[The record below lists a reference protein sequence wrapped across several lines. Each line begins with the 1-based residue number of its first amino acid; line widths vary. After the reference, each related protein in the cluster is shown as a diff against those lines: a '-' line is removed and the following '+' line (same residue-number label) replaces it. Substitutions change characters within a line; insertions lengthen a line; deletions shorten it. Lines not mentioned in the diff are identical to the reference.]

1 VGECLIWM
9 FVWGLTLGS
18 LTVALVIHDLV
29 LRVHRVHLHVK
40 MVLGFVT
47 CDGDFVFMGRLQS
60 VPSFLSRSC
69 INSSCSLWADKPNPN
84 SNNYLL

>member
-1 VGECLIWM
+1 VWR
-9 FVWGLTLGS
+9 FVWRLTLGS

-29 LRVHRVHLHVK
+29 LRVHSVHLHVK

-47 CDGDFVFMGRLQS
+47 CDGDLVFMDRLQI

-69 INSSCSLWADKPNPN
+69 INSSPFSVG
-84 SNNYLL
+84 